1 LKILLKGI
9 DMKNVAIDRDIL
21 IKNRYEDYSEQHSL
35 PGDGSLLREMPRK
48 ATLVLEDGTT
58 FAGISFGYEAAVSGE
73 VVFSTGMV
81 GYPEALTDA
90 SFAGQILTMTY
101 PIIGNYGVPEPSLWE
116 SDKIQVAGLI
126 VSDYIDTPSHVQ
138 STMKLDTWLKLQK
151 IPALEIKDTRFLT
164 QHIRKHGTML
174 GKILFDSDIP
184 FYNPDSDNLVAKVS
198 TKQVTKKG
206 AGDVTIALI
215 DCGAKRNI
223 EHCLIARNVRV
234 VTVPWDWDLFA
245 PEHDF
250 AFDGILVSNGP
261 GNPKMAQKTIETI
274 RTALAR
280 NIPTMGI
287 CLGHQ
292 LLALAAGGDTYKLKF
307 GHRSQNQPCLLMP
320 PANAPT
326 MNRGATAGSK
336 EGLLQGTKRCFI
348 TTQNHGFAV
357 EKLPPDFEP
366 WFVNANDGSN
376 EGMRH
381 SSKPFFSVQFHP
393 EATPGPMDTEWLFDH
408 FLDACRAGKETR
420 RVPIYR
426 DRRDLSHDPINHPGA
441 TDPSHPHSEVKR

>member
-1 LKILLKGI
+1 
-9 DMKNVAIDRDIL
+9 MKNVAIDNNIL
-21 IKNRYEDYSEQHSL
+21 VEKRLENHAVRHSL
-35 PGDGSLLREMPRK
+35 PAEAYADGGDLLLKETSRK
-48 ATLVLEDGTT
+48 ATLVLEDGTA
-58 FAGISFGYEAAVSGE
+58 FAGTSFGYEEAVSGE

-116 SDKIQVAGLI
+116 SNKIQVAALI
-126 VSDYIDTPSHVQ
+126 VSDYIDTPSHAQ

-174 GKILFDSDIP
+174 GKIIFDSDIP
-184 FYNPDSDNLVAKVS
+184 FYNPDDDNLVAKVS
-198 TKQVTKKG
+198 TRQVTKR
-206 AGDVTIALI
+206 GDGDLTIALI

-223 EHCLIARNVRV
+223 EHCLTARNVSV

-245 PEHDF
+245 PEQSF
-250 AFDGILVSNGP
+250 AFDGILISNGP
-261 GNPKMAQKTIETI
+261 GNPKMVQKTIETI
-274 RTALAR
+274 KTALAR
-280 NIPTMGI
+280 DIPMMGI

-307 GHRSQNQPCLLMP
+307 GHRSQNQPCLL
-320 PANAPT
+320 
-326 MNRGATAGSK
+326 
-336 EGLLQGTKRCFI
+336 QGTKRCFI

-366 WFVNANDGSN
+366 WFINANDGSN

-420 RVPIYR
+420 RVSIYR
-426 DRRDLSHDPINHPGA
+426 DRRDLSRDPINHPGVTDPSHTA
-441 TDPSHPHSEVKR
+441 EPSCVTDPSHPHSEVRR